1 MLEYHTSPREAK
13 LLNPSGVRRMKCNTF
28 LLFVF
33 IYAKAA
39 YGSLLSK
46 LNISFP
52 ILTCYYSIILHAI
65 VHFIL

>member
-33 IYAKAA
+33 IYAKTA

-46 LNISFP
+46 LNFSFP
-52 ILTCYYSIILHAI
+52 ILTC
-65 VHFIL
+65 